1 MAFLCACFGSRSRI
15 FLPSDER
22 DPSPPPRLTRIIEPK
37 LPSSRS
43 SIVSHRRQ
51 PRPTCSPRN
60 SSLLSE
66 KDALLVRE
74 SEVDDDEEEEE
85 EEAEENED
93 DAASQS
99 SSSVSIPS
107 SRITSL
113 ASTFTGSTRVSYT
126 DSELPPYTAPPRQ
139 EYPSLTTAGELY
151 RDIQRQIAASQD
163 QEVDVGLVCSEKK

>member
-22 DPSPPPRLTRIIEPK
+22 EPSPPPRLTRIIEPK
-37 LPSSRS
+37 PPSSRS
-43 SIVSHRRQ
+43 SIISHRRQ

-74 SEVDDDEEEEE
+74 SEVYEEEDEEEEGI
-85 EEAEENED
+85 ED

-99 SSSVSIPS
+99 SSSISIPS

-126 DSELPPYTAPPRQ
+126 DSELPPYSAPSRR
-139 EYPSLTTAGELY
+139 EYPGLTTAGDLF
-151 RDIQRQIAASQD
+151 RDIQRHIAASQD
-163 QEVDVGLVCSEKK
+163 QEIDVGLVHSEKK